1 MNNITLKIHGMHCDG
16 CANRIKT
23 LVEKETGVRGAE
35 VSFSSGEANI
45 QYNAQAIDEGRISE
59 IIVQAGFSVVTE
71 ERSTDPEAILDPASI
86 QEKYGCDTNG

>member
-1 MNNITLKIHGMHCDG
+1 MDNMTLNIHGMQCDG
-16 CANRIKT
+16 CADRIKT

-45 QYNAQAIDEGRISE
+45 QYNAHATDEDRILE

-71 ERSTDPEAILDPASI
+71 EHSTDPGPILGLTSI
-86 QEKYGCDTNG
+86 QEKYGYDTDG

>member
-1 MNNITLKIHGMHCDG
+1 MNNITLKIRGMHCDG

-23 LVEKETGVRGAE
+23 LVEKEAGVRRAE

-45 QYNAQAIDEGRISE
+45 QYNAHAIDEDRISE

-71 ERSTDPEAILDPASI
+71 ERATDPGPILGLTSI
-86 QEKYGCDTNG
+86 QEKYGYDTNG